1 MRYRSNFRNGL
12 LGALLSV
19 LAVTS
24 PATAS
29 IPPDAD
35 QIIRVALSAS
45 ILPQPTPTVG
55 RQVRLEERR
64 VGKECASMCRSRW
77 SPYH

>member
-45 ILPQPTPTVG
+45 ILAQPTPTVG
-55 RQVRLEERR
+55 RQVPFPPAPTVLSPLVE
-64 VGKECASMCRSRW
+64 VKSR
-77 SPYH
+77 

>member
-55 RQVRLEERR
+55 RQVPFPPAPTVLSPLVE
-64 VGKECASMCRSRW
+64 VKSR
-77 SPYH
+77 